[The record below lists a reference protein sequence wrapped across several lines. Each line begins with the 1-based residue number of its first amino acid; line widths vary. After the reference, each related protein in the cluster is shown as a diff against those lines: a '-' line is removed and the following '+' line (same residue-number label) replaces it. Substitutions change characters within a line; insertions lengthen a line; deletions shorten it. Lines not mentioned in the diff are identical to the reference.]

1 MQWDIKMLKKW
12 IICSATGLWLCA
24 FQTSAFAQNIS
35 PGALE
40 PEREV
45 PMLPA
50 IVDETIV
57 SVPPV
62 AAPPTD
68 DDSWP

>member
-1 MQWDIKMLKKW
+1 MQWDITMLKKKDYLQRNRTHG
-12 IICSATGLWLCA
+12 CVLYKPLLLLKPY
-24 FQTSAFAQNIS
+24 S

-50 IVDETIV
+50 IVDEI
-57 SVPPV
+57 S
-62 AAPPTD
+62 
-68 DDSWP
+68 

>member
-1 MQWDIKMLKKW
+1 MLKKW
-12 IICSATGLWLCA
+12 IICSTTVLWIV
-24 FQTSAFAQNIS
+24 FFKRSAFAQNIS

-50 IVDETIV
+50 IVDDNIV

-62 AAPPTD
+62 AARTD
-68 DDSWP
+68 RC

>member
-1 MQWDIKMLKKW
+1 MRLDIKMLKKW
-12 IICSATGLWLCA
+12 IICSTTVLWIGF
-24 FQTSAFAQNIS
+24 FQTPAFAQNIS

-45 PMLPA
+45 PMLPT
-50 IVDETIV
+50 IVDDNIV

-62 AAPPTD
+62 AARHRRC
-68 DDSWP
+68 